1 MKKTLH
7 YAVKIVQYNKLD
19 FGVINLKYIKSLI
32 LTLLTTLT
40 LLSLSSCSP
49 SEPEKVTFSTSLD
62 VSSSFSGSR
71 TFRITYPNSLLAPGS
86 EDAET
91 LERLIRTNCPSA
103 LTYTSDE
110 GGENISYTFTLAFSS
125 FSDYTAK
132 LTDILGAAP
141 GVTFSNPNTPLTKGW
156 RIDEGFQ
163 SSQLMSWLTTA
174 AHAEQIDTFDYDTTE
189 TETNVTFNNSTTSTT
204 PAISVNNLTGS
215 PVKKITLNTVNHSSS
230 FDRTIT
236 FTFTQSTFD
245 SLGDK
250 LTDYFKSITDTSAV
264 SEWLID
270 KNDYNYIVTF
280 ENITLKQLE
289 GYTNRLFSS
298 VYGDITY
305 LDKTVGS
312 TALAYQNSYTETL
325 DFSNY
330 IGENSSDVPVEY
342 TYSIASGSMLDSCLV
357 YSDFEW
363 NKASSLLKTDTPGE
377 QIGIKNQSPSL
388 TLRIND
394 GKQYVPESIDITLT
408 PLDGENITKTYS
420 FVYDIAEDGYEAC
433 DYTASYFEAHSIEP
447 IKDVIDGTSVCT
459 ITFTG
464 AVSDVNTKTANIFGV
479 DNLITYSSQVPFLT
493 LRTNKHFEDHIN
505 LSSLLVGQ
513 NEDTPVSY
521 TLIPRENE
529 LAHSLILSKP
539 DSDVSTSA
547 EQNKDGNYSIKLAGC
562 QADIKADISLPDI
575 YDIIIFCAISL
586 VMLLITMGLILLLR
600 SRKPI
605 PALPHGTQQKPAIP
619 KPQKQQKLPPK
630 TKNAKRNGNKK

>member
-1 MKKTLH
+1 M
-7 YAVKIVQYNKLD
+7 
-19 FGVINLKYIKSLI
+19 KYINPLI
-32 LTLLTTLT
+32 LTILTAFAVLL
-40 LLSLSSCSP
+40 LSSCAP
-49 SEPEKVTFSTSLD
+49 SEPESVSYSTALT

-71 TFRITYPNSLLAPGS
+71 TIKITYPNSLLAPGS
-86 EDAET
+86 EDADT
-91 LERLIRTNCPSA
+91 LDRLIRTNCPAS
-103 LTYTSDE
+103 LSYTSAASDN
-110 GGENISYTFTLAFSS
+110 NISYTFTLSFSS
-125 FSDYTAK
+125 FADYTTK
-132 LTDILGAAP
+132 LTDILGASP
-141 GVTFSNPNTPLTKGW
+141 NVTFSNPDTPLTKGW
-156 RIDEGFQ
+156 RIDEDFQ
-163 SSQLMSWLTTA
+163 SSQLMSWITTA
-174 AHAEQIDTFDYDTTE
+174 AHAEQIDTFDFHTTE
-189 TETNVTFNNSTTSTT
+189 PETTVTFNNSTTSTT

-250 LTDYFKSITDTSAV
+250 LTNYFKSITDSSAS

-270 KNDYNYIVTF
+270 KNNYNYTVTF

-305 LDKTVGS
+305 LDKTIGS
-312 TALAYQNSYTETL
+312 TPLAYQNSYTETL

-330 IGENSSDVPVEY
+330 IGENNSDVPVEY
-342 TYSIASGSMLDSCLV
+342 TYSVASGSMLDSCLV

-363 NKASSLLKTDTPGE
+363 VKASSLLKTDTPGE

-420 FVYDIAEDGYEAC
+420 FVYDIAEEGYEAC
-433 DYTASYFEAHSIEP
+433 DYTTSYFESHNLEP
-447 IKDVIDGTSVCT
+447 SKDVVDGTSVCT

-464 AVSDVNTKTANIFGV
+464 AVSDVNTKTSNIFGD

-513 NEDTPVSY
+513 NEDTPVTY

-529 LAHSLILSKP
+529 LAHSLTLSKL
-539 DSDVSTSA
+539 DSDVTDCA
-547 EQNKDGNYSIKLAGC
+547 KLNTEGNYSIKLAGS
-562 QADIKADISLPDI
+562 QADIKADISLPNI
-575 YDIIIFCAISL
+575 YDIIIFCSISL

-605 PALPHGTQQKPAIP
+605 SALPQAVPQKPAMP
-619 KPQKQQKLPPK
+619 KPQNQKKLPLK
-630 TKNAKRNGNKK
+630 TKNIKRNGNKK